1 MMYPANILTKTSF
14 YTHRSDIPRL
24 KARKLVVCLL
34 LISTASSAAA
44 QKKSDPLIGRWELN
58 LAKSHYGG
66 GAEPR
71 KKETFICQPQGKAI
85 SCVIHSERVD
95 GKHIEG
101 AFTATYDGPPA
112 TVTGIPDVDQISL
125 HRVDDSVVAATFR
138 NGGSP
143 VFAYR
148 AERSADG
155 RSLVI
160 TSVNPITR
168 RKLKSVVVYDRVEK

>member
-1 MMYPANILTKTSF
+1 LTKTSF
-14 YTHRSDIPRL
+14 YAHRSDNPRL

-44 QKKSDPLIGRWELN
+44 QKKSDPLIGRWEMN
-58 LAKSHYGG
+58 PAKSHYGG

-71 KKETFICQPQGKAI
+71 KQETFTCQPEGKAI
-85 SCVIHSERVD
+85 SCVIRSLHAD
-95 GKHIEG
+95 GTRIEA
-101 AFTATYDGPPA
+101 AFTATYDGPA
-112 TVTGIPDVDQISL
+112 AIVNGIPDVDEISL
-125 HRVDDSVVAATFR
+125 HRIDDSVVAATFR
-138 NGGSP
+138 NRGSP

-160 TSVNPITR
+160 TSVDPITR
-168 RKLKSVVVYDRVEK
+168 RKLKSVVVYDRVGK